1 MTRRSLFPIWLL
13 TLAIFAR
20 GLVPWVHS
28 PVVSTAANGGIL
40 LTFCGSVS
48 PALLA
53 KAAAISPWKQDQSNP
68 GGTPAGSAAK
78 ICPICVVAATAVLLS
93 ALVILHLLRGSALL
107 SARPA
112 AAKLHSRLIRRYHA
126 RGPPARI
133 LLSI

>member
-13 TLAIFAR
+13 ALAIFAR

-28 PVVSTAANGGIL
+28 PVVSAAGNGGIL

-53 KAAAISPWKQDQSNP
+53 KAVAISPWKLDQNSP
-68 GGTPAGSAAK
+68 GGTPTGNAAK
-78 ICPICVVAATAVLLS
+78 ICPICVVAATAVLLT
-93 ALVILHLLRGSALL
+93 ALVILHVLGGSVL
-107 SARPA
+107 SGARSA